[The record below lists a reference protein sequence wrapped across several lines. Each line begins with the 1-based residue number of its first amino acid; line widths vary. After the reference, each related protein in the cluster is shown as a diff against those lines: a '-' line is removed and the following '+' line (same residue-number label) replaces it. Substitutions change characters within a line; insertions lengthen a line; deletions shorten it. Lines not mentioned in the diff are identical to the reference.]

1 MKKMSVEEAASFF
14 GVSKEA
20 IHNRVR
26 RGSIKSVVE
35 KGVKL
40 VVVDEQ
46 AKTPT
51 KRTSTAKSASNSRHY
66 KYLEEQNAKL
76 QQRVETLESETRTL
90 RDQKEQMLIDEREKL
105 ERIYKE
111 KDEQLKNI
119 LQTLSTKLM
128 LNAPIDEVEPIE
140 QGNTFEA
147 EIEEENTSE
156 LISLKKYLKRLQLSE
171 KKMEKTLKK
180 FNKIDDD
187 RVIRFGKKI
196 YIDPTKYDYSDLI
209 KK

>member
-46 AKTPT
+46 AKAPT
-51 KRTSTAKSASNSRHY
+51 KRTTTAKSAPNSRHY

-76 QQRVETLESETRTL
+76 QQRVETLENETRSL

-147 EIEEENTSE
+147 EIEEDNTSE
-156 LISLKKYLKRLQLSE
+156 LVSLKKYLKTLQLSE
-171 KKMEKTLKK
+171 KKMEKILKK

-187 RVIRFGKKI
+187 RVVRFGKKI
-196 YIDPTKYDYSDLI
+196 YVDPTKYDYSDLI

>member
-40 VVVDEQ
+40 VVVDDEV
-46 AKTPT
+46 KTPAKRPATT
-51 KRTSTAKSASNSRHY
+51 KTAPNSRHY

-76 QQRVETLESETRTL
+76 QQRVETLENETRTL

-119 LQTLSTKLM
+119 LQTLSSKLM
-128 LNAPIDEVEPIE
+128 LNAPVNE
-140 QGNTFEA
+140 TFEA

-156 LISLKKYLKRLQLSE
+156 LISLKKYLKTLELSE
-171 KKMEKTLKK
+171 KKTEKILKK
-180 FNKIDDD
+180 FSKIDDE
-187 RVIRFGKKI
+187 RVVRFGKKI
-196 YIDPTKYDYSDLI
+196 YIDPTKYDYNDLI

>member
-40 VVVDEQ
+40 VVVDDEV
-46 AKTPT
+46 KTPAKRPAAT
-51 KRTSTAKSASNSRHY
+51 KTAPNSRHY

-76 QQRVETLESETRTL
+76 QQRVETLENETRTL
-90 RDQKEQMLIDEREKL
+90 RDQKEQMLIDERAKL

-119 LQTLSTKLM
+119 LQTLSSKLM
-128 LNAPIDEVEPIE
+128 LNAPVNE
-140 QGNTFEA
+140 TFEA

-156 LISLKKYLKRLQLSE
+156 LISLKKYLKTLELSE
-171 KKMEKTLKK
+171 KKTEKILKK
-180 FNKIDDD
+180 FSKIDDE
-187 RVIRFGKKI
+187 RVERFGKKI
-196 YIDPTKYDYSDLI
+196 YIDPVKYDYSDLI